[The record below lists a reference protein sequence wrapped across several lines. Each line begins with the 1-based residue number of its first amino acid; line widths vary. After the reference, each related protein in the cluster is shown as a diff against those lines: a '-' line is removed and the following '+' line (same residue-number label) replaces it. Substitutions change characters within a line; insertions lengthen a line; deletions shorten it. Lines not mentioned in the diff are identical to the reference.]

1 MLKNLI
7 RGNTPGI
14 FKTSEVNKS
23 VSLNN
28 NMQIWNK
35 ISKVV
40 DFVQLIIV
48 ALMLILVALGVYMFF
63 SSATGY
69 ESNFTADEFKILL
82 GDVLLIL
89 VTVELIKTI
98 IIYVTQGAF
107 YVQGIVSAIL
117 VAVCRN
123 IIFIK
128 FEEGV
133 AMATLINAVAAAVLI
148 LALIVALKYAPK
160 KLQIPLPRNIKEIN
174 ILMENVPGALAS
186 AAGIMARHNV
196 NIISGQIIT
205 TAKGEGN
212 WIGLIEI
219 NDRDVEN
226 VIIELKKHE
235 LIKDV
240 EVISEK

>member
-1 MLKNLI
+1 M
-7 RGNTPGI
+7 
-14 FKTSEVNKS
+14 E
-23 VSLNN
+23 
-28 NMQIWNK
+28 IWNK
-35 ISKVV
+35 ISGIV
-40 DFVQLIIV
+40 DYVQLIIV
-48 ALMLILVALGVYMFF
+48 ALMMILVLLGVFMFF

-69 ESNFTADEFKILL
+69 ESSFTSEEFKILL

-128 FEEGV
+128 FEGME
-133 AMATLINAVAAAVLI
+133 TLINAIAAAVLI
-148 LALIVALKYAPK
+148 LALVVALKYAPK
-160 KLQIPLPRNIKEIN
+160 RMEMPLPKNIKEIS
-174 ILMENVPGALAS
+174 ILMDNAPGALAT
-186 AAGIMARHNV
+186 AASTMARHNA

-212 WIGLIEI
+212 WIGLIDAKE
-219 NDRDVEN
+219 EN
-226 VIIELKKHE
+226 IEKMIADLKKHE
-235 LIKDV
+235 IIKDA
-240 EVISEK
+240 EIISEKD

>member
-1 MLKNLI
+1 MK
-7 RGNTPGI
+7 
-14 FKTSEVNKS
+14 
-23 VSLNN
+23 
-28 NMQIWNK
+28 IWNK
-35 ISKVV
+35 LSEFV
-40 DFVQLIIV
+40 DYVQLIIV
-48 ALMLILVALGVYMFF
+48 ALMLVLIVIGVFMFF
-63 SSATGY
+63 SNATGY
-69 ESNFTADEFKILL
+69 QSTFTADKFKILL

-128 FEEGV
+128 FEGGTE
-133 AMATLINAVAAAVLI
+133 TLVHAIAAAILI
-148 LALIVALKYAPK
+148 VALVVALKYAPK
-160 KLQIPLPRNIKEIN
+160 KMEMPLPRNIKEIS

-186 AAGIMARHNV
+186 AASIMARHNA
-196 NIISGQIIT
+196 NIVSGQVIT
-205 TAKGEGN
+205 TASGDGN
-212 WIGLIEI
+212 WVGLIEAD
-219 NDRDVEN
+219 DRDVRKM
-226 VIIELKKHE
+226 IDELKKHN